1 MFLII
6 PNVVVLVV
14 SIVTGKSLVSMI
26 LVDAMDELKNLEV
39 NLLWISD
46 SWTVA
51 ILFFEMEI
59 IVTLLLLS
67 LLPVSWC
74 TSGLVD
80 LGFEVIGIRL
90 VGNFSDIGP
99 SKKNNKYKALI
110 FVKIHMGKYNNN
122 KW

>member
-26 LVDAMDELKNLEV
+26 LVDAIDELKNLEV

-51 ILFFEMEI
+51 ILFFDNTD
-59 IVTLLLLS
+59 IVTLLLL
-67 LLPVSWC
+67 L
-74 TSGLVD
+74 TGFID

-90 VGNFSDIGP
+90 VGSFSDIGP
-99 SKKNNKYKALI
+99 SKKTINTRHKY
-110 FVKIHMGKYNNN
+110 FVKIHIV
-122 KW
+122 

>member
-26 LVDAMDELKNLEV
+26 LVDAIDELKNLEV

-51 ILFFEMEI
+51 ILFFNMEI

-67 LLPVSWC
+67 LITVSWC

-110 FVKIHMGKYNNN
+110 FVKIHMGQQQ
-122 KW
+122 